1 MDVYPLERKG
11 KSVKEYSVFLRKQ
24 HDELL
29 TLLEDPCPAVRVIA
43 IKVRIDERKVIN
55 DGRNL

>member
-29 TLLEDPCPAVRVIA
+29 NLLEDPCPTVRIIA
-43 IKVRIDERKVIN
+43 IKVRIDYLIKN
-55 DGRNL
+55 TGG